1 MSQTLGAG
9 AHVSLTPP
17 HGLEQIIATFG
28 DIFDYIKPDHTLDP
42 RWAAESL
49 KRVALPFPIPLSW
62 DLSRSVNTITCHAL
76 LAEAFCEAFE
86 GVLREGLQ
94 PKIISFGG
102 CFAFRPQRTGSKLST
117 HAWGIAIDL
126 NSKSNA
132 QGTLGDMDPSVVK
145 LFERFGFEWGGKWQG
160 SARDPMHFQFC
171 SGY

>member
-1 MSQTLGAG
+1 MSQTLGDDTR
-9 AHVSLTPP
+9 VSITPP
-17 HGLEQIIATFG
+17 HGLDQIIATFG

-49 KRVALPFPIPLSW
+49 KRLTLPFSVPLSW

-76 LAEAFCEAFE
+76 LAETLGDAFE

-94 PKIISFGG
+94 PKITSFGG

-126 NSKSNA
+126 NPQDNA
-132 QGTLGDMDPSVVK
+132 QGSAGEMDPAIVNI
-145 LFERFGFEWGGKWQG
+145 FEGLGFEWGGKWKG
-160 SARDPMHFQFC
+160 RIHDPMHFQFC